1 MFNLLLIM
9 HLCAVLCL
17 VSQLC
22 LTPQPHGLQL
32 ARLLCPCGF
41 SRQEYWSGLPCPPP
55 GDLSNPGIK
64 PRSPALQADLLP
76 SELPGQPKNTGVGS
90 LSLLQSIFLTQE
102 LNHGLLHC
110 RQIPYQLSYQGSPM
124 HLYTYINI
132 FIFYDIV
139 RLNYSLNILIC
150 HLIPLI
156 LIQVKTQKLN
166 IDIIRYI

>member
-1 MFNLLLIM
+1 MC
-9 HLCAVLCL
+9 CAVLSFSV
-17 VSQLC
+17 VSDST
-22 LTPQPHGLQL
+22 TPWTVACQAP
-32 ARLLCPCGF
+32 
-41 SRQEYWSGLPCPPP
+41 
-55 GDLSNPGIK
+55 LSMWI
-64 PRSPALQADLLP
+64 LQARILEWIAMPSSRRSFQPRDQTQVSCTAGSLP

-166 IDIIRYI
+166 IDIIRHI